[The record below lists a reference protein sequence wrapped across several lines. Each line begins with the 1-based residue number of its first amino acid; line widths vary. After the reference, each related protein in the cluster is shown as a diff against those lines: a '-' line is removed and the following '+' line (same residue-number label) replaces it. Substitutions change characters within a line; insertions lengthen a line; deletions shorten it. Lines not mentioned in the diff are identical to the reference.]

1 MRFHPMGLPSFTKL
15 CLSTGTRSWV
25 DRRNFLREIQALLG
39 SLRGDAPAVQKDR
52 AAFELAKLSQNSD
65 EDEYMQA
72 IWLTNGIPLL
82 VALVREGTEMQK
94 DHATIALFYASHDTY
109 NQKEIVTAGG
119 ISALLASAGR
129 VTDPAQ
135 APVAAASHASSSA
148 ARRLPLQNSEPAHLL
163 QSRHG
168 SAEGARHGPADE
180 SNHNKRPDGSRP
192 RRNLKLSLKTGG
204 STSSN
209 LASGGATE
217 LQKQMATNTL
227 KLINRR
233 KPLPGLD
240 FLPVYNLQRA
250 RGRTRGADG

>member
-1 MRFHPMGLPSFTKL
+1 M
-15 CLSTGTRSWV
+15 
-25 DRRNFLREIQALLG
+25 REIQALLG

-119 ISALLASAGR
+119 ISALLALLGQDA
-129 VTDPAQ
+129 TNLQKENAMLMLKNL
-135 APVAAASHASSSA
+135 AAAKGDDCAAIVDAGVIPPLVALLNGVATDLQKAHAMDLLMSLTITRNADRDAAIRNAIAVEGGISA
-148 ARRLPLQNSEPAHLL
+148 LEA
-163 QSRHG
+163 
-168 SAEGARHGPADE
+168 
-180 SNHNKRPDGSRP
+180 
-192 RRNLKLSLKTGG
+192 
-204 STSSN
+204 